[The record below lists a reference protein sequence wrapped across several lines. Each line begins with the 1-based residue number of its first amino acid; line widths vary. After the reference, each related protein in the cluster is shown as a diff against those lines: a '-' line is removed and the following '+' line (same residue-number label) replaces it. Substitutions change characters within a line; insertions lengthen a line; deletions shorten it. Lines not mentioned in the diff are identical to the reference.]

1 MADQTRKITSNTY
14 PIGELLGKPLFYR
27 VPVYQRDF
35 AWTIEQLDALWD
47 DITSALS
54 EGQQEYFL
62 GAIVL
67 SFTDQDNKREIV
79 DGQQRLAALSM
90 IFAGLVRAWRELND
104 EKRASGV
111 FRDYLGTEDRR
122 TGELVSKLTLNETND
137 PVFQR
142 LVIRGESAS
151 DAEKKLWTYSNKLLG
166 DMFNR
171 IAANL
176 QTWLKKYKD
185 TESALLDL
193 EDFLAKNTNLI
204 VIEAGDESDAF
215 IIFETLNDRGLELA
229 VADLVKNYLFSQA
242 GGQIEK
248 FKRTWTEIAVLI
260 GNENMTQFLRH
271 FWLSEYELVRERD
284 LYRALRAQI
293 KSPTKAR
300 QFMERVRKAADL
312 YAALMNPEHIYWA
325 DFNTDVRNHFEA
337 LLLFKVTQFRPVALA
352 AMDKLSPDIISKVLR
367 MLMIISFRYTVVSS
381 LGTGNLEKIYAG
393 AALAISQGNASSV
406 KDVFEKL
413 RPAYVNDDSFAN
425 DFTQKKFSKAGI
437 ARYIL
442 AEINDHLEKDPEHIA
457 AERLGRLT
465 LEHIM
470 PKNPDKNWHG
480 SIPKDTEVS
489 DYVELIGNLTLLEKG
504 KNRGIGN
511 LSFAEKQ
518 TNAFS
523 TSTLAI
529 NQELRRLSG
538 WDADSIETRSK
549 KYAN

>member
-1 MADQTRKITSNTY
+1 MSWLQSIDVGVAIVSFILLSDWRYNAVRWLNIADYLGCIKGKTMADQTRKITSYTY

-35 AWTIEQLDALWD
+35 AWTIEQIDTLWD
-47 DITSALS
+47 DITSAVS

-90 IFAGLVRAWRELND
+90 IFAGIVRAWRELND

-142 LVIRGESAS
+142 LVIRGELAS
-151 DAEKKLWTYSNKLLG
+151 GTEKKLWTYSNKLLS
-166 DMFNR
+166 DMFDR
-171 IAANL
+171 VIVNL

-185 TESALLDL
+185 AESALLDL
-193 EDFLAKNTNLI
+193 EDFLTKNTNLI

-271 FWLSEYELVRERD
+271 FWLS
-284 LYRALRAQI
+284 
-293 KSPTKAR
+293 
-300 QFMERVRKAADL
+300 
-312 YAALMNPEHIYWA
+312 
-325 DFNTDVRNHFEA
+325 
-337 LLLFKVTQFRPVALA
+337 
-352 AMDKLSPDIISKVLR
+352 
-367 MLMIISFRYTVVSS
+367 
-381 LGTGNLEKIYAG
+381 
-393 AALAISQGNASSV
+393 
-406 KDVFEKL
+406 
-413 RPAYVNDDSFAN
+413 
-425 DFTQKKFSKAGI
+425 
-437 ARYIL
+437 
-442 AEINDHLEKDPEHIA
+442 
-457 AERLGRLT
+457 
-465 LEHIM
+465 
-470 PKNPDKNWHG
+470 
-480 SIPKDTEVS
+480 
-489 DYVELIGNLTLLEKG
+489 
-504 KNRGIGN
+504 
-511 LSFAEKQ
+511 
-518 TNAFS
+518 
-523 TSTLAI
+523 
-529 NQELRRLSG
+529 
-538 WDADSIETRSK
+538 
-549 KYAN
+549 